1 MPGKVYRNEAIDATH
16 DMTFFQCEG
25 MMVGKNVT
33 LGNLKYVV
41 ETALSEIFKKP
52 IKTRF
57 RPGYFP
63 FVEPGFE
70 LDLWNE
76 TGGKDKKGAWLEFMG
91 CGMIHPKVLEHGGI
105 DPKEHNGFAFG
116 FGLTRLAMMRYK
128 ITDIRELF
136 SGSQQFAK
144 QF

>member
-1 MPGKVYRNEAIDATH
+1 
-16 DMTFFQCEG
+16 
-25 MMVGKNVT
+25 
-33 LGNLKYVV
+33 
-41 ETALSEIFKKP
+41 
-52 IKTRF
+52 
-57 RPGYFP
+57 
-63 FVEPGFE
+63 
-70 LDLWNE
+70 
-76 TGGKDKKGAWLEFMG
+76 MG